1 MRVFKFIL
9 IICIL
14 SVGGYFGYLYL
25 TEKEDLESCFLA
37 SDDYTVAVY
46 DEDFNHVDD
55 IIRGKE
61 VQTSLET
68 VDDYTKIYIDEQLF
82 LVKSDNLV
90 IDNNVVLEKEKYVRS
105 SVTVYE
111 DASSIKISGMIP
123 KGSLVEIMGY
133 NKLNSDG
140 SVEKYQIRYNDLTG
154 YIYGKYTVNSEE
166 EANEMYDNGYLQ
178 THLKR
183 TDRFGGGSGDNLD
196 YYPYPKASFEDNVM
210 PDEVR
215 SFYINVGALSNID
228 AYITLAKESN
238 INAFVVDIKENTVP
252 GYESEVLKEYSPT
265 NYEHA
270 VYSASEYKT
279 YIDKI
284 KDAGIYLIGRISTF
298 KDGYYVTDHPEHA
311 IVDKE
316 NNPYKYN
323 NSYWPTAYNRKVWE
337 YNVALAIEAVEEF
350 GFNEIQ
356 FDYVRFPDRTYSLE
370 KSGAINLNN
379 TYNETKAQAI
389 QSFLMY
395 ACDEIHK
402 VNAYVSADVFGESAN
417 SYVTGYGQ
425 YWAAISNIVDVISA
439 MPYPDHFNSHDY
451 GIEEYVWE
459 VPYKLLKYWG
469 ASVVVRQQETTTP
482 AIVRTWIQAY
492 NTIRSPYVVYDADKI
507 SEQIE
512 GLYENGLTGGYM
524 TWNSASSLSKYREIS
539 SAFKKVY

>member
-25 TEKEDLESCFLA
+25 TEKEDLESYFLA

-166 EANEMYDNGYLQ
+166 EANKMYDNGYLQ

-417 SYVTGYGQ
+417 SYVTSYGQ

>member
-25 TEKEDLESCFLA
+25 TEKEDLESYFLA

-166 EANEMYDNGYLQ
+166 EANKMYDNGYLQ

-270 VYSASEYKT
+270 VYSVSEYKT

>member
-25 TEKEDLESCFLA
+25 TEKEDLESYFLA

-166 EANEMYDNGYLQ
+166 EANKMYDNGYLQ

-252 GYESEVLKEYSPT
+252 GYESEVLKECSPT

-279 YIDKI
+279 SIDKI

>member
-25 TEKEDLESCFLA
+25 TEKEDLESYFLA

-166 EANEMYDNGYLQ
+166 EANKMYDNGYLQ

-270 VYSASEYKT
+270 VYSASEYKA

>member
-25 TEKEDLESCFLA
+25 TEKEDLESYFLA

-166 EANEMYDNGYLQ
+166 EANKMYDNGYLQ

>member
-25 TEKEDLESCFLA
+25 TEKEDLESYFLA